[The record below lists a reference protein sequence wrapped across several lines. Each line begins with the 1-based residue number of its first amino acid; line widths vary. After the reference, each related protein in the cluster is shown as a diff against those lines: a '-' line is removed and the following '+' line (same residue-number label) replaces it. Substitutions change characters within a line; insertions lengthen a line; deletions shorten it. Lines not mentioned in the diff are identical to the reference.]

1 VSKVE
6 PEIKARQAATP
17 KLVSIPRFEG
27 EAAVV
32 EGVNDECHSWR
43 GHLDKHGGLVL
54 GQPRVVAVYWDSFF
68 TEAAQLRMNQFIRDI
83 AETDWMAGLV
93 QYGVHKLQLAG
104 SFVIDDQPVGR
115 LSRDQLEQRLIG
127 WLDNG
132 KIGVRPASRE
142 RSLLYVL
149 FTPAETEL
157 TLNGLSSNTDFA
169 GYHWWSRYHKSPI
182 FTTENLFWAAIPMM
196 PSGGRSFESVADSLT
211 PVVSH
216 EMAETFTD
224 RNGDGF
230 KAPNGCEIGDVCET
244 QTDRRRGH
252 WLIERYWSDVDQA
265 CVPEPA
271 DPLFQ
276 SFLLHTGTP
285 IDAVDGAEHFAAW
298 VVADYNGDGVPDLF
312 GIKVS
317 ETGTGSV
324 EVHVLD
330 GASGYQNFLLQ
341 TGTTIEAVDGAE
353 HFAAWVV
360 ADYNGD
366 GVPDLFGI
374 KVSETGTGSVE
385 VHVLDGASGYQDFLL
400 QTGTPIDQ
408 ADGAQH
414 FAWGIGERFGDGIP
428 DLVGIKVREAATGT
442 AEVHILDGASR
453 YQNFLVQTGTPIDQA
468 DAGANLMFLAAP
480 FNRNGAVDLFGI
492 KTRNTGTGSVE
503 VHILDGLADFAS
515 FALHTGT
522 PIDSV
527 DGANNFVWSLGDLSG
542 DGVSDLFGIKIRNSG
557 TASVEVHVLST

>member
-1 VSKVE
+1 
-6 PEIKARQAATP
+6 
-17 KLVSIPRFEG
+17 
-27 EAAVV
+27 
-32 EGVNDECHSWR
+32 
-43 GHLDKHGGLVL
+43 
-54 GQPRVVAVYWDSFF
+54 
-68 TEAAQLRMNQFIRDI
+68 
-83 AETDWMAGLV
+83 
-93 QYGVHKLQLAG
+93 
-104 SFVIDDQPVGR
+104 
-115 LSRDQLEQRLIG
+115 
-127 WLDNG
+127 
-132 KIGVRPASRE
+132 
-142 RSLLYVL
+142 
-149 FTPAETEL
+149 
-157 TLNGLSSNTDFA
+157 
-169 GYHWWSRYHKSPI
+169 
-182 FTTENLFWAAIPMM
+182 MM

-353 HFAAWVV
+353 HFAAWV
-360 ADYNGD
+360 GD
-366 GVPDLFGI
+366 GYGGDGLQVLCGI
-374 KVSETGTGSVE
+374 QLKATGSGRE
-385 VHVLDGASGYQDFLL
+385 EQRLHDGGSGRHGF
-400 QTGTPIDQ
+400 
-408 ADGAQH
+408 
-414 FAWGIGERFGDGIP
+414 
-428 DLVGIKVREAATGT
+428 
-442 AEVHILDGASR
+442 
-453 YQNFLVQTGTPIDQA
+453 
-468 DAGANLMFLAAP
+468 
-480 FNRNGAVDLFGI
+480 
-492 KTRNTGTGSVE
+492 
-503 VHILDGLADFAS
+503 
-515 FALHTGT
+515 
-522 PIDSV
+522 
-527 DGANNFVWSLGDLSG
+527 
-542 DGVSDLFGIKIRNSG
+542 
-557 TASVEVHVLST
+557 

>member
-1 VSKVE
+1 MSKVE

-285 IDAVDGAEHFAAW
+285 IDAVDGAEHFA
-298 VVADYNGDGVPDLF
+298 
-312 GIKVS
+312 S
-317 ETGTGSV
+317 
-324 EVHVLD
+324 
-330 GASGYQNFLLQ
+330 
-341 TGTTIEAVDGAE
+341 
-353 HFAAWVV
+353 WVV

-527 DGANNFVWSLGDLSG
+527 DGANNFVWSVGDLSG